1 MIAKDSS
8 AKEIPSAQAVE
19 QTTLPVLDFVM
30 QDGQRAR
37 PQNTHDAVA
46 ST

>member
-1 MIAKDSS
+1 MIAKDAS
-8 AKEIPSAQAVE
+8 ANEIPSAQVGE
-19 QTTLPVLDFVM
+19 QTTLPVLDLVM
-30 QDGQRAR
+30 HDGQRAR